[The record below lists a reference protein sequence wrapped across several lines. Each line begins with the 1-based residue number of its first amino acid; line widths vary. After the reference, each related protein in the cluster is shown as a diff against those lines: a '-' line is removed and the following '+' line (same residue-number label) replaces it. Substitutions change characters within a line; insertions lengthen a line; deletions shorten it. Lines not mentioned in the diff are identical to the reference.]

1 MADRT
6 PRPRGRDPLGLKRAM
21 ADRLLPG
28 LVAAMALLAAL
39 AMAGAAAAAALA
51 SRWEGGAAAAVMVQL
66 PARAAM
72 ASPSAALAQA
82 TATLA
87 ALPGVA
93 EAIPLDHDRLAALL
107 RPWLGDATGLP
118 LPGMVELRL
127 ASLGPAALALPAAI
141 EAAIPGAHVEAHGV
155 WVARLSALARSLEA
169 LAWLVLALVA
179 GVAAAMV
186 AVATRAGINARRA
199 TIVILHDMGATDGTI
214 ARRFAGRIAWLAGLG
229 AVLGAAAAAPLLWLL
244 GGLAAPLLGEAPSM
258 PWLALAA
265 LPPAAAGI
273 SWATAHAAVRL
284 WLRSLP

>member
-6 PRPRGRDPLGLKRAM
+6 PRARGRDPLGLKRAM

-39 AMAGAAAAAALA
+39 AMAGANAAATMA
-51 SRWEGGAAAAVMVQL
+51 SRWEGGAAAAMMVQL
-66 PARAAM
+66 PRSIAVAPAAAR
-72 ASPSAALAQA
+72 LAG
-82 TATLA
+82 
-87 ALPGVA
+87 LPGVA

-107 RPWLGDATGLP
+107 RPWLGDASGLP
-118 LPGMVELRL
+118 LPGMIELRL
-127 ASLGPAALALPAAI
+127 ASLGPASLALPAAI
-141 EAAIPGAHVEAHGV
+141 EAAIPGAQVEAHGV
-155 WVARLSALARSLEA
+155 WVARLSALARSLQA

-186 AVATRAGINARRA
+186 AVATRAGIAARRA
-199 TIVILHDMGATDGTI
+199 TILILHDMGATDGTI

-244 GGLAAPLLGEAPSM
+244 GGLAAPLLGDTLTM
-258 PWLALAA
+258 PWPALAA

-273 SWATAHAAVRL
+273 AWATAHATLRL

>member
-1 MADRT
+1 
-6 PRPRGRDPLGLKRAM
+6 LGLKRAM

-39 AMAGAAAAAALA
+39 AMAGANAAATMAQ
-51 SRWEGGAAAAVMVQL
+51 RWEGGAAAAMMVQL
-66 PARAAM
+66 PRNIAVAPAAAR
-72 ASPSAALAQA
+72 LAG
-82 TATLA
+82 
-87 ALPGVA
+87 LPGVA
-93 EAIPLDHDRLAALL
+93 EAIALDHDRLAALL
-107 RPWLGDATGLP
+107 RPWLGDASGLP
-118 LPGMVELRL
+118 LPGMIELRL
-127 ASLGPAALALPAAI
+127 TSLGPASLALPAAI
-141 EAAIPGAHVEAHGV
+141 EAAIPGAQVEAHGV
-155 WVARLSALARSLEA
+155 WVARLSALARSLQA

-186 AVATRAGINARRA
+186 AVATRAGIAARRA

-244 GGLAAPLLGEAPSM
+244 GGLAAPLLGDTLAM

-273 SWATAHAAVRL
+273 AWATAHAAVRL

>member
-39 AMAGAAAAAALA
+39 AMAGAAATAAMA

-66 PARAAM
+66 PARTAIAP
-72 ASPSAALAQA
+72 AS
-82 TATLA
+82 ATLA
-87 ALPGVA
+87 TLPGVA

-118 LPGMVELRL
+118 LPGMIELRL
-127 ASLGPAALALPAAI
+127 ANLGPASLALPAAI

-244 GGLAAPLLGEAPSM
+244 GGLAAPLLGEALSM

-273 SWATAHAAVRL
+273 SWVTAHAAVRL